1 MTLEGIIQ
9 LVENSIAALNVD
21 VAACR
26 GEKKGQWSLKIKDST
41 VWIDAFNFPSNP
53 DKYYFQVMSPLCAV
67 TDKNKEDFF
76 QDLLEINYALYG
88 CSICKKDS
96 WMYVLVLREAEGLDQ
111 SEVDASIDRV
121 GVYSSDYYSKLSFKY
136 KDSWLPKPPPVKI
149 QGIPPG
155 SVQWN

>member
-53 DKYYFQVMSPLCAV
+53 DKYYFQ
-67 TDKNKEDFF
+67 
-76 QDLLEINYALYG
+76 
-88 CSICKKDS
+88 
-96 WMYVLVLREAEGLDQ
+96 
-111 SEVDASIDRV
+111 
-121 GVYSSDYYSKLSFKY
+121 
-136 KDSWLPKPPPVKI
+136 
-149 QGIPPG
+149 
-155 SVQWN
+155 